1 MRRTNHGL
9 QKICTCPRQRWPKC
23 RHSWHFAYKWGGH
36 HFRFS
41 LDKHLG
47 RHLDSK
53 TEAESEA
60 EKIRLEIRA
69 GQFGRPAPTDAM
81 TLQHLVDV
89 YLERYVLVEHADAVD
104 DFRSGLRVICGT
116 PLPHPTGGRFP
127 FGAWRLTDVK
137 TDTIERYRETRRA
150 GGTGVGGTNRSLG
163 RLRAVYNWA
172 VRMGYVEASPFKRG
186 GEPVVRLSREIP
198 RTRRLNPDID
208 EEAALLAQ
216 CGPHLRAVV
225 ECALEAGM
233 RRSEILSLV
242 WRQVEGMLI
251 DGSSATWAPRAAL
264 VLWFTKTK
272 TRRERRIPISS
283 RLKAILELRRFSPSG
298 DPLPVSSYVFGTE
311 IGQPVKDIKR
321 AWNSVVLRAHGGKPR
336 YTSTANLTLKS
347 REALAG
353 IDLHFHDLRRE
364 CGSRWLEGGVP
375 LHTVRDC
382 LGHTT
387 IAQTSTYLAG
397 TMQTQHDA
405 MRQFEERRATLQEL
419 VTDSRT
425 GGRKSPRTDHHVTSF
440 ATRRSWVRAP
450 CGPPFNTL

>member
-9 QKICTCPRQRWPKC
+9 QKICTCPRARWPKC
-23 RHSWHFAYKWGGH
+23 RHSWHFSYKFDGH
-36 HFRFS
+36 HYRFS

-53 TEAESEA
+53 TEAEVEA
-60 EKIRLEIRA
+60 ERIRLEIRA
-69 GQFGRPAPTDAM
+69 GDFGRPAPTDAM
-81 TLQHLVDV
+81 TLQQLVDV
-89 YLERYVLVEHADAVD
+89 YFERYVLVEHPDTVD
-104 DFRSGLRVICGT
+104 DFLSGLRVICRT
-116 PLPHPTGGRFP
+116 PLPHPTGSCFP
-127 FGAWRLTDVK
+127 FGEWRLTDIV

-150 GGTGVGGTNRSLG
+150 RGTGVGGTTRSLG
-163 RLRAVYNWA
+163 RLRAVWGWA
-172 VRMGYVEASPFKRG
+172 ARVGYVDSSPFKRG
-186 GEPVVRLSREIP
+186 GEPVVRLPRVIP

-251 DGSSATWAPRAAL
+251 DGSSVTWASRAAL
-264 VLWFTKTK
+264 VLWSSKTK

-283 RLKAILELRRFSPSG
+283 RLKAILELRRFDPSG
-298 DPLPVSSYVFGTE
+298 DPLPDDSYVFGTE
-311 IGQPVKDIKR
+311 IGQRVKDIKR
-321 AWNSVVLRAHGGKPR
+321 AWSSAVLRALGGEPR
-336 YTSTANLTLKS
+336 YTATANLTPEF
-347 REALAG
+347 REALAA

-364 CGSRWLEGGVP
+364 AGSRWLEGGVP
-375 LHTVRDC
+375 LHTVRDW

-387 IAQTSTYLAG
+387 IAQTSTYLAE

-425 GGRKSPRTDHHVTSF
+425 GGRKSPGTAVARHRKPKENADGREQTIM
-440 ATRRSWVRAP
+440 
-450 CGPPFNTL
+450 